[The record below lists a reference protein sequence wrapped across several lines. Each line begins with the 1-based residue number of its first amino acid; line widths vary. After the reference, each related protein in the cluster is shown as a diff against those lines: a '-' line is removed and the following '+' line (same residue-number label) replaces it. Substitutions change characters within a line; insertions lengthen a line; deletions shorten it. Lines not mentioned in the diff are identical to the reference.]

1 MKKLFAA
8 AVAVLVMASP
18 LCVASIASV
27 VPPCIEE
34 DGSGQSM
41 CYWDAAHRG
50 NGQGVSYL
58 VVND

>member
-8 AVAVLVMASP
+8 VAVFVMAMP
-18 LCVASIASV
+18 LGVASIAQA

>member
-1 MKKLFAA
+1 MKKLFA
-8 AVAVLVMASP
+8 AVAVLVMAMP
-18 LCVASIASV
+18 LGVASIASA